1 MKKYP
6 CIMAVDDE
14 QTIRTLLERTLES
27 EGYEVISAA
36 DGISA
41 LAMME
46 KREPDLVILDIN
58 MPGLDGFQ
66 VLERIRQHSNVPVI
80 MLTGIG
86 EVTALGSALSLGAD
100 DYVRKPFNIRELLA
114 RIRAKLRRSQAE
126 QSILK
131 MR

>member
-14 QTIRTLLERTLES
+14 QAIRTLLERTLES

-80 MLTGIG
+80 TLTGIG

-114 RIRAKLRRSQAE
+114 RIGAKLRRSQAE
-126 QSILK
+126 QSIFK